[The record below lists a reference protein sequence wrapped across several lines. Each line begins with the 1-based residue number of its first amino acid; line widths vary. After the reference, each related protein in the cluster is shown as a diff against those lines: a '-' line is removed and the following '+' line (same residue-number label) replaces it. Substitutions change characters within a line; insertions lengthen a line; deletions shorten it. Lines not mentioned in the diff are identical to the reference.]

1 MTIGKGADW
10 GEVVSACDGGIL
22 PTGDL
27 AIELG
32 VNNREATHVGPW
44 LRLPLDL
51 MTVVAVDT
59 QGQRHE
65 HASPT
70 WAIAGS
76 RTRGDY
82 FIVSSTSFV
91 GGRRVF
97 SRAHPNDGRLDW
109 LAIEP
114 GMTLRQRMAFH
125 RRTRTETHLP
135 HPFVRVGTGSTVYRS
150 FARPVRIRFE
160 SGGPIDNVVEVNVT
174 VRADA
179 TFTHIP
185 TSY

>member
-10 GEVVSACDGGIL
+10 GEVVATRDGGIFVK
-22 PTGDL
+22 GDL
-27 AIELG
+27 ARELG
-32 VNNREATHVGPW
+32 VNDRDAMHHGPW
-44 LRLPLDL
+44 LRLPID
-51 MTVVAVDT
+51 MIAVEAVDSR
-59 QGQRHE
+59 GRHHE
-65 HASPT
+65 RAIAT
-70 WAIAGS
+70 WLTAGS
-76 RTRGDY
+76 RLRGDF

-91 GGRRVF
+91 GGRRIF

-114 GMTLRQRMAFH
+114 GMNLRQRMAFR

-135 HPFVRVGTGSTVYRS
+135 HPLVGVGTGSTVSRS
-150 FARPVRIRFE
+150 FANPVRVRFE
-160 SGGPIDNVVEVNVT
+160 SGESIRNVVELRAT

-179 TFTHIP
+179 TFTHIA